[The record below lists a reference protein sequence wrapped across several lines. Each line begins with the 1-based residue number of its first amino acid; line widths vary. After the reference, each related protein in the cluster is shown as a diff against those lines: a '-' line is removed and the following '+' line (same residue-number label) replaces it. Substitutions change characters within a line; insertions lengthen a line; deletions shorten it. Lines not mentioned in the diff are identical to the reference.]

1 MEITLRKT
9 QKNKK
14 YIVSH
19 IAANGELG
27 KRIRDMGITPGIDIK
42 VVGKAPLQDPV
53 MVKFRDTVLT
63 LRNNEAESIIVL
75 SENN

>member
-1 MEITLRKT
+1 
-9 QKNKK
+9 
-14 YIVSH
+14 
-19 IAANGELG
+19 
-27 KRIRDMGITPGIDIK
+27 MGITPGIDIK